1 VNPSIDANNK
11 LGSLVQISLKM
22 EEHLRNLEE
31 KFSNGGKPQKNN
43 IFQDNENPSENK
55 SSQSIAGLASSVSS
69 LIEAVSKM
77 DKNAGEKLTS
87 FMNKFLEIIKDF
99 EKNNVDSQKVES
111 ISNSI
116 NALSQGSS
124 KFLKEMAMSALFGL
138 PALIGTTLFATNVN
152 LLFSIIGNVQANA
165 ETISA
170 VEIIVKTS
178 SNILKFGASLALY
191 TIIGPI
197 ALAGSI
203 LFGSTIKILL
213 LSLKTANQL
222 NDPMIF
228 DNISKLGKAIAL
240 ISVPLVLLSFVKEQF
255 AEGALTFSLGV
266 FAILGVLSIVGKSLL
281 LLSSGVEGIGIIIG
295 GVSIFSLTMVLLSY
309 ATQEFFVGT
318 LVFSLGI
325 SAMLI
330 IFKQVATLFPVVMTG
345 LVSLGE
351 IVKGAAKFSLA
362 MVLLS
367 FAAKPFAIGI
377 LTFALGTS
385 ALLLIYGIVAKAF
398 PQVLIASRALEKIAR
413 VSVRFS
419 LVMIG
424 IGLLSVPFAIGALA
438 FSLGSVAVGGA
449 LAAIGA
455 LNKTGF
461 VTSGTNVLQRIT
473 IPALLFAISTIL
485 ISNFIK
491 DSPDEYLEKMKVVG
505 MTIAVMGISAS
516 IIGVPPISAFATAGA
531 GVLITLSASLLIFS
545 LSLGL
550 LSLINLEKI
559 NNDKLKSIVISIA
572 EAYTLAGLYSI
583 PIALGSVSIVLA
595 GISLLTLM
603 PSLFLFKLLEWKP
616 QDNEKIN
623 LAVTGIVKTLKNAF
637 SSIGVVGFAKLF
649 AGAALLALLG
659 ASLVSLAIGM
669 KAMSSL
675 TFTEM
680 EYDEKSKKLIPK
692 REVRLTPTDFK
703 NAAEN
708 VKLLLN
714 TLKDPLLEFGKAA
727 DEGTLFGLGVGRGY
741 LQKGI
746 DTAATIGSVITNIA
760 KGVSDMANFT
770 IVDYEVINKGTPE
783 AKLVPKGSRKLS
795 NEDFVNASKNVET
808 ILTTLTKP
816 LLDFG
821 QNAEKGS
828 GIFTG
833 GFMQK
838 GIETAKGIGEF
849 IANIADGVV
858 KMANG
863 EVVSYEI
870 INKGTPEAKL
880 VPKSVDKLKGEDYTN
895 AASNVK
901 TLLETLGKPLVEF
914 GKNSKEGSGL
924 FSDGYMEI
932 ATETISKIG
941 QPIASMADMVIKMSS
956 GEIVKNEIVEG
967 KLVPKEVLSFK
978 DALEKSKSNLSE
990 LLTII
995 PQELVKFGEY
1005 VKDNKKNFERGEEAI
1020 PILEN
1025 SLKGMASATESYL
1038 KITQNILDSQKSG
1051 IKINDVFTSLS
1062 KSIQSVGDGL
1072 TPLTDKKI
1080 ENFKSLVS
1088 SIKDLTTIVS
1098 PFEKFMKDFPKF
1110 VEEMGKFVNSWKTFG
1125 EENTKYFKMYS
1136 ESVVLLSKVDTS
1148 KIKELTNALVEQTV
1162 QQQKIAITTT
1172 NRNTEEKT
1180 NTNVEK
1186 EKDTKDSKSS
1196 NNPESYTKTGTAKD
1210 LNYREN
1216 NSSNN
1221 NNLNGKTI
1229 ANLYVNNLIIK
1240 NERN

>member
-43 IFQDNENPSENK
+43 VQDNENPSENK
-55 SSQSIAGLASSVSS
+55 SLQSVAGLASSVST
-69 LIEAVSKM
+69 LIESVSKM

-87 FMNKFLEIIKDF
+87 FMNKFLEIIKEF
-99 EKNNVDSQKVES
+99 EKNNVDSQKVEG

-116 NALSQGSS
+116 NILSQGSS
-124 KFLKEMAMSALFGL
+124 KFLKEMALSAIFGL
-138 PALIGTTLFATNVN
+138 PALIGTTLFAANIK
-152 LLFSIIGNVQANA
+152 LLFSIIGNVQTDTT
-165 ETISA
+165 TINTI
-170 VEIIVKTS
+170 EGIVKIS
-178 SNILKFGASLALY
+178 SKILLFGGSLALY
-191 TIIGPI
+191 SIVGPV
-197 ALAGSI
+197 ALAGSL
-203 LFGSTIKILL
+203 LFAGTMKLL
-213 LSLKTANQL
+213 LSSLKTANQI

-228 DNISKLGKAIAL
+228 DNISKLGKAIGL
-240 ISVPLVLLSFVKEQF
+240 ISVPLVLLSFVKKQF

-266 FAILGVLSIVGKSLL
+266 FAILGIISMVGSSLL
-281 LLSSGVEGIGIIIG
+281 MITAGLQGMGSIMGGIAL
-295 GVSIFSLTMVLLSY
+295 FSLTMVLLSY
-309 ATQEFFVGT
+309 ATQEYFVGT
-318 LVFSLGI
+318 LVFTLGI

-330 IFKQVATLFPVVMTG
+330 IFKQVATLFPVVMAG
-345 LVSLGE
+345 LVSIGQ

-367 FAAKPFAIGI
+367 FAAKPFATGI

-419 LVMIG
+419 LVIIG
-424 IGLLSVPFAIGALA
+424 VGLLSVPFAIGALV

-449 LAAIGA
+449 LATIGL
-455 LNKTGF
+455 LNKAGF
-461 VTSGTNVLQRIT
+461 VTSGTNVIQRIT
-473 IPALLFAISTIL
+473 IPALLFAISTAL
-485 ISNFIK
+485 ISNLIK
-491 DSPDEYLEKMKVVG
+491 DSPDEYFEKMKVVG

-516 IIGVPPISAFATAGA
+516 IIGVPPISGFAMAGA
-531 GVLITLSASLLIFS
+531 GILISLSASLMIFS

-559 NNDKLKSIVISIA
+559 NNDKLKAIVITIA
-572 EAYTLAGLYSI
+572 EAFALAGLYSI
-583 PIALGSVSIVLA
+583 PIAFGSVSIVLA
-595 GISLLTLM
+595 GISLLTLL
-603 PSLFLFKLLEWKP
+603 PSLFLFKILEWKP
-616 QDNEKIN
+616 DDNKKIN
-623 LAVTGIVKTLKNAF
+623 LAVTGIVETLKNAF

-692 REVRLTPTDFK
+692 REVRLTSTDFK

-746 DTAATIGSVITNIA
+746 DTAATIGSAITNIA
-760 KGVSDMANFT
+760 KGVSDMANF
-770 IVDYEVINKGTPE
+770 IIIDYEVINKGTPE
-783 AKLVPKGSRKLS
+783 AKLVPKEARKL
-795 NEDFVNASKNVET
+795 NNGDFINASKNVET

-828 GIFTG
+828 GIFSG

-849 IANIADGVV
+849 IANIAEGVV

-863 EVVSYEI
+863 EVILYEV

-880 VPKSVDKLKGEDYTN
+880 VPKDVTKLKEEDYTN
-895 AASNVK
+895 AASNVT

-956 GEIVKNEIVEG
+956 GEIVVNEIVEG
-967 KLVPKEVLSFK
+967 KLVPKEVLSFE
-978 DALEKSKSNLSE
+978 DALVKSKSNLSE
-990 LLTII
+990 LLKII

-1088 SIKDLTTIVS
+1088 SIKDLTSIVS

-1162 QQQKIAITTT
+1162 QQQKIATTTT
-1172 NRNTEEKT
+1172 NKNTEEKT

-1210 LNYREN
+1210 LNYKEN
-1216 NSSNN
+1216 NSSN

-1229 ANLYVNNLIIK
+1229 ANLYVNNLIVK
-1240 NERN
+1240 NN